1 MEAKWHSPVPILS
14 KELCLTAQT
23 PEKVGE
29 EEKGNDRDVSVCTYF
44 FLQSSN
50 SIGIVAKKEDS
61 VFVTCLGYCKKKKN
75 PYLIYC
81 SKGKALKHI
90 IKDFIPFTN
99 SQTLSVDI

>member
-29 EEKGNDRDVSVCTYF
+29 EEKGNDRDVSVCTHF

-61 VFVTCLGYCKKKKN
+61 VFVTCLGYCKKKKSV
-75 PYLIYC
+75 PYILFKR
-81 SKGKALKHI
+81 KG
-90 IKDFIPFTN
+90 P
-99 SQTLSVDI
+99 

>member
-14 KELCLTAQT
+14 KELCLTAQI
-23 PEKVGE
+23 PEKIGE
-29 EEKGNDRDVSVCTYF
+29 EEKENVRDVSVCTHF

-50 SIGIVAKKEDS
+50 SIEIVAEKEDS
-61 VFVTCLGYCKKKKN
+61 VFVTCLGYCQKKN

-99 SQTLSVDI
+99 SQILSVNI